1 VEAASPLCIITTPSL
16 KSPRI
21 QAIQLDIEFP
31 EKDVRQSTVRASKS
45 LIENCPS
52 TGAFHTQKPL
62 NRIPY
67 SRKRNDG
74 LRKVPKEAQA
84 DLPRNPRRQIQ
95 EGNVLW
101 LSCRQQI
108 FHQRQQNLLD
118 IRPTGI
124 GKSKLLSSSAK
135 NPYAAYSAT
144 CTGVDCVTKIES
156 GRKFCNKCAYRLQS
170 CAICGKKEKKDGAA
184 TGVPK
189 VEGAKYTL
197 K

>member
-1 VEAASPLCIITTPSL
+1 MVCAKCQKKLKPTSLATPGVKSKKEMYYGSP
-16 KSPRI
+16 
-21 QAIQLDIEFP
+21 AG
-31 EKDVRQSTVRASKS
+31 SKS
-45 LIENCPS
+45 S
-52 TGAFHTQKPL
+52 TSGSKTSSTLGQ
-62 NRIPY
+62 
-67 SRKRNDG
+67 
-74 LRKVPKEAQA
+74 
-84 DLPRNPRRQIQ
+84 
-95 EGNVLW
+95 
-101 LSCRQQI
+101 
-108 FHQRQQNLLD
+108 
-118 IRPTGI
+118 TGI